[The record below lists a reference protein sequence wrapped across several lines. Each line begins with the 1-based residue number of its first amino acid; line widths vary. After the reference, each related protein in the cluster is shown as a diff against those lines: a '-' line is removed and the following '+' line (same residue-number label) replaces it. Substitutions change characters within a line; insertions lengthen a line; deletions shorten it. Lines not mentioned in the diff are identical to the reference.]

1 MLELLFSALI
11 CVVEYSIFIMFLQHY
26 LNDRWE
32 RSRKLF
38 CFKFLGLLIC
48 SVTLTFINT
57 FQNSLWNVLTV
68 FTLTFILSCIFY
80 QGKWFYV
87 QSSTLVW
94 GCKGLVQRAGEWY
107 YIENSTVNWNYT
119 GLVQYNGDWYYVNKG
134 YMNWRYSG
142 NIWYNGKQYTIKNG
156 LIVK

>member
-68 FTLTFILSCIFY
+68 FTLIFILDFSSYHRQTNNHKPFRRLPMCIFY
-80 QGKWFYV
+80 LILHASGKLLY
-87 QSSTLVW
+87 
-94 GCKGLVQRAGEWY
+94 G
-107 YIENSTVNWNYT
+107 
-119 GLVQYNGDWYYVNKG
+119 QY
-134 YMNWRYSG
+134 R
-142 NIWYNGKQYTIKNG
+142 T
-156 LIVK
+156 

>member
-57 FQNSLWNVLTV
+57 FQNSLWNVLTIY
-68 FTLTFILSCIFY
+68 FNFYSIMYFLS
-80 QGKWFYV
+80 GKMV
-87 QSSTLVW
+87 S
-94 GCKGLVQRAGEWY
+94 
-107 YIENSTVNWNYT
+107 
-119 GLVQYNGDWYYVNKG
+119 
-134 YMNWRYSG
+134 
-142 NIWYNGKQYTIKNG
+142 
-156 LIVK
+156 

>member
-80 QGKWFYV
+80 QGKW
-87 QSSTLVW
+87 LV
-94 GCKGLVQRAGEWY
+94 KIFLAVEK
-107 YIENSTVNWNYT
+107 
-119 GLVQYNGDWYYVNKG
+119 YNGIVSID
-134 YMNWRYSG
+134 
-142 NIWYNGKQYTIKNG
+142 YTDTIFTLAISIPLLNEQK
-156 LIVK
+156 

>member
-48 SVTLTFINT
+48 SVTLTFI
-57 FQNSLWNVLTV
+57 
-68 FTLTFILSCIFY
+68 LSCIFY
-80 QGKWFYV
+80 QGKWLVKIFLAVVTCTLSLISEFITMVMGSAIFGENLTVIVTLPSV
-87 QSSTLVW
+87 QVPMTIISKVLLFTLVRIIF
-94 GCKGLVQRAGEWY
+94 L
-107 YIENSTVNWNYT
+107 
-119 GLVQYNGDWYYVNKG
+119 
-134 YMNWRYSG
+134 
-142 NIWYNGKQYTIKNG
+142 IKRESFY
-156 LIVK
+156 LCHRTQ

>member
-80 QGKWFYV
+80 QGKWLVKIFLAVVTCTLSLKY
-87 QSSTLVW
+87 QNLLLWLWGQLSSVKIL
-94 GCKGLVQRAGEWY
+94 LLLSLFRLY
-107 YIENSTVNWNYT
+107 
-119 GLVQYNGDWYYVNKG
+119 
-134 YMNWRYSG
+134 RY
-142 NIWYNGKQYTIKNG
+142 
-156 LIVK
+156 L